1 MTPAQ
6 PLPQWSLGLEDHL
19 RALNPVNSIA
29 ERASASL
36 GSRYRPGA
44 TRYNQLFVT
53 LFPSTS
59 SCPSLFPSCPRY
71 LLFCVELQRAW
82 LFALEHS
89 LGFTCHQPCHSPASP
104 PHLPASPPSAKQ
116 PPQPS
121 PIILSFKHYSS
132 APAASCAKQF
142 CFHLSHGPLSII
154 RTCPLLPYLC
164 SLRLRRES
172 LLSNRNH
179 VAKQ

>member
-1 MTPAQ
+1 M
-6 PLPQWSLGLEDHL
+6 

-53 LFPSTS
+53 LFRSTS
-59 SCPSLFPSCPRY
+59 SCPSLFPPCSRC

-116 PPQPS
+116 LTQPP
-121 PIILSFKHYSS
+121 LSFCHSNIIHLLWRLHAPNTFVS
-132 APAASCAKQF
+132 TSVMARFQSFAPARFSLIFAPSACGENH
-142 CFHLSHGPLSII
+142 CFLTAIMSPNSDPPFQTIAQP
-154 RTCPLLPYLC
+154 T
-164 SLRLRRES
+164 
-172 LLSNRNH
+172 
-179 VAKQ
+179 